1 MHAKAL
7 RHLRQADPVLGAVI
21 ARVGPCPLKPHDE
34 GTHFNYVVR
43 SIVYQQLSG
52 KAAATIYGRV
62 LDQYGGKPPT
72 PAQLVK
78 TTEVKLREAGL
89 STRKAEYV
97 RDLAARVHSRALAID
112 RLHEMGD
119 DEVIE
124 TLVSVRGIGRWT
136 AQMVLMFRLG
146 RPDVFPELDLGVQ
159 KGVQQLL
166 GLRKRPTPER
176 MTRIGERWAPYRTIA
191 AWYLWRL
198 LELGVE

>member
-7 RHLRQADPVLGAVI
+7 RHLRRADPVLGAVI
-21 ARVGPCPLKPHDE
+21 ARVGACPLKPHTE
-34 GTHFNYVVR
+34 GTHFDYVVR

-62 LDQYGGKPPT
+62 LGLYGGAPPT

-78 TTEVKLREAGL
+78 TAETTLRGVGL

-97 RDLAARVHSRALAID
+97 RDLAIGVRSRALPID
-112 RLHEMGD
+112 RLHEMTD

-166 GLRKRPTPER
+166 ALRKLPTPEK
-176 MTRIGERWAPYRTIA
+176 MTRIAERWAPYRTVA

-198 LELGVE
+198 LDLEEE